1 MSFTTL
7 VVLTVVEIVALVVVL
22 AVFLI
27 LLARRLR
34 SIASTLSRVAW
45 GVRAVE
51 VEVKSLGPAV
61 RRVNDLLDRLTG
73 NLLPSVVRSAETLAR
88 TGNGRSR

>member
-7 VVLTVVEIVALVVVL
+7 IVLTIVEIVLLVAVL

-27 LLARRLR
+27 LLTQRLR
-34 SIASTLSRVAW
+34 SVAATLSQVAW

-51 VEVKSLGPAV
+51 VEVKSLGPSV
-61 RRVNDLLDRLTG
+61 REVNQLLQDLTG
-73 NLLPSVVRSAETLAR
+73 NVMPGILREVGSLTR
-88 TGNGRSR
+88 TGRP